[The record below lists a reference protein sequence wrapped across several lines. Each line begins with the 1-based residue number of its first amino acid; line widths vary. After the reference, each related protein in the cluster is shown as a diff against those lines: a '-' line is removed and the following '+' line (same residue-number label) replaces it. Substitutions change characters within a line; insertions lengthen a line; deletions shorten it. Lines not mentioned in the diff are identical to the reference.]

1 MAKKEQQT
9 YTSAMKELQI
19 IVEKLENNADLTMD
33 ELTSEVK
40 NATKLLSFC
49 KKELTSI
56 NKDIEK
62 IIEDIEG
69 T

>member
-1 MAKKEQQT
+1 MAKKQT
-9 YTSAMKELQI
+9 YTNAMKELQR

-40 NATKLLSFC
+40 NATKLLAFC

-56 NKDIEK
+56 NKDVEK
-62 IIEDIEG
+62 IIEDIE
-69 T
+69 